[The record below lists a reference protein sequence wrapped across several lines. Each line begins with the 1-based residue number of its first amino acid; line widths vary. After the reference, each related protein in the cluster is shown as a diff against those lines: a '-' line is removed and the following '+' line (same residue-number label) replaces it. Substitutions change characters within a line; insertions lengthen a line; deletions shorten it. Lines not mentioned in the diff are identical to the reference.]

1 MLVPT
6 RDSVSVRNELSLSVL
21 VEKLIGEIRRIKST
35 NKEITLGLDE
45 DIQLIFFSEIFGGSK
60 LNE

>member
-1 MLVPT
+1 VLVPT